1 MTKPHFFCGI
11 FHRLNVFDDLLNI
24 AHMKPDKLPTLDPN
38 VRGIFDLI
46 VRTVVEIRKERQSQE
61 YRQAEKR
68 REESAVAVRKLKE
81 FDAQAEA
88 YREEQER
95 RAALLR

>member
-1 MTKPHFFCGI
+1 
-11 FHRLNVFDDLLNI
+11 
-24 AHMKPDKLPTLDPN
+24 MKSLPDKLPLLDPN

-46 VRTVVEIRKERQSQE
+46 VRTVVEIRKERHSQE

-68 REESAVAVRKLKE
+68 REEAAVAVRKIKE

-88 YREEQER
+88 YRTER
-95 RAALLR
+95 ERQAGLLR

>member
-1 MTKPHFFCGI
+1 M
-11 FHRLNVFDDLLNI
+11 
-24 AHMKPDKLPTLDPN
+24 AKPDKLPMLDPN

-46 VRTVVEIRKERQSQE
+46 IRTVVEIRKERHSQE

-68 REESAVAVRKLKE
+68 REESAVHLRKLKE
-81 FDAQAEA
+81 FDEKAEA

-95 RAALLR
+95 RAGLLR